1 MNRANKN
8 VLFIT
13 PNNNDASLVQELLAE
28 TQDDQLILQRVSA
41 LSEGIELV
49 SNTTIDVVLLHL
61 SHTDSHGIEAFN
73 KLFLAAPH
81 IPTLIFGGSGDE
93 NMAQQALQIGAVDYL
108 LRDHVNGFRLSQ
120 ALRNAIKRRSV
131 ENALFMERDRAQ
143 VTLNSIGDAVLSTD
157 IEGNITYLNL
167 VAEKMTGWSREEAS
181 GKPLTEVFQI
191 INGTTRTVA
200 QNPME
205 LAIKENKAVGL
216 AADCLLIRRDGTE
229 RAIEDTA
236 APIHD
241 SKGQVAGAVIVFHDV
256 SESRDMKIRMSHLAQ
271 HDALTDLPNRT
282 LLSYRITQAIALAS
296 RHNKQFAALFL
307 DIDRF
312 KLVNDSLGH
321 TIGDQLLQSVA
332 ARLSACV
339 RSTDTVS
346 RLGGD
351 EFVVVLSEIEHV
363 RDATIIAD
371 KIIASIAAP
380 HVIAQHAI
388 HVTVSLGIS
397 LYPEDGIDAE
407 ALIKNADIALYHAKN
422 NGRNNAQFFTQ
433 EMNLRAIEQRAIEMG
448 LHNALKRGEFVL
460 QYQPKVNLVTGVIT
474 GAEAL
479 LRWHHPVRGIIL
491 PDTFLPIA
499 EESRLIIPIGQ
510 WVLREACRQGQA
522 WRDSGF
528 ALRQIA
534 VNISA
539 VEFQSNGF
547 LDTVKSTLK
556 ETGFD
561 PHCLELELTE
571 SLLMQN
577 AESTSS
583 LLNELKTMGVQLAID
598 DFGTGYSSLSY
609 LSRFPIDTLK
619 IDQTFVHKMVDEKS
633 DAAIV
638 SMVIN
643 MGKSLKHKVIAEGV
657 ETFEQLTL
665 LQGREC
671 EEGQGYY
678 FSEPLGPA
686 EFASILRNGT
696 ERIEAELL
704 T

>member
-1 MNRANKN
+1 
-8 VLFIT
+8 
-13 PNNNDASLVQELLAE
+13 
-28 TQDDQLILQRVSA
+28 
-41 LSEGIELV
+41 
-49 SNTTIDVVLLHL
+49 
-61 SHTDSHGIEAFN
+61 
-73 KLFLAAPH
+73 
-81 IPTLIFGGSGDE
+81 
-93 NMAQQALQIGAVDYL
+93 
-108 LRDHVNGFRLSQ
+108 
-120 ALRNAIKRRSV
+120 
-131 ENALFMERDRAQ
+131 
-143 VTLNSIGDAVLSTD
+143 
-157 IEGNITYLNL
+157 
-167 VAEKMTGWSREEAS
+167 
-181 GKPLTEVFQI
+181 
-191 INGTTRTVA
+191 
-200 QNPME
+200 
-205 LAIKENKAVGL
+205 
-216 AADCLLIRRDGTE
+216 
-229 RAIEDTA
+229 
-236 APIHD
+236 
-241 SKGQVAGAVIVFHDV
+241 
-256 SESRDMKIRMSHLAQ
+256 
-271 HDALTDLPNRT
+271 
-282 LLSYRITQAIALAS
+282 
-296 RHNKQFAALFL
+296 
-307 DIDRF
+307 
-312 KLVNDSLGH
+312 
-321 TIGDQLLQSVA
+321 
-332 ARLSACV
+332 
-339 RSTDTVS
+339 
-346 RLGGD
+346 
-351 EFVVVLSEIEHV
+351 
-363 RDATIIAD
+363 
-371 KIIASIAAP
+371 
-380 HVIAQHAI
+380 
-388 HVTVSLGIS
+388 
-397 LYPEDGIDAE
+397 
-407 ALIKNADIALYHAKN
+407 
-422 NGRNNAQFFTQ
+422 
-433 EMNLRAIEQRAIEMG
+433 
-448 LHNALKRGEFVL
+448 LKRGEFVL

-547 LDTVKSTLK
+547 LDTVKSTRK

>member
-1 MNRANKN
+1 MNSGNKN
-8 VLFIT
+8 VLLIT
-13 PNNNDASLVQELLAE
+13 PNKDDAVLVQKLLAE
-28 TQDDQLILQRVSA
+28 TNDSQLDLHRA
-41 LSEGIELV
+41 YNLSEGLERL
-49 SNTTIDVVLLHL
+49 NNYNIDVIMISL
-61 SHTDSHGIEAFN
+61 SPTNGGIEEFD

-81 IPTLIFGGSGDE
+81 IPTLIFGGAGDE
-93 NMAQQALQIGAVDYL
+93 DIARQALQIGAVDYL
-108 LRDHVNGFRLSQ
+108 LRDYVNGFTLTQ
-120 ALRNAIKRRSV
+120 ALQNAIKRRSI

-157 IEGNITYLNL
+157 IEGNVTYLNL

-181 GKPLTEVFQI
+181 GRPLTDVFQI
-191 INGTTRTVA
+191 IDGVTRTVA

-216 AADCLLIRRDGTE
+216 TADCLLVRRDGTE
-229 RAIEDTA
+229 HAIEDTA

-282 LLSYRITQAIALAS
+282 LLSYRITQAIALAG
-296 RHNKQFAALFL
+296 RHGKQFAVLFL

-321 TIGDQLLQSVA
+321 SIGDQLLQSVA
-332 ARLSACV
+332 TRLSACV

-351 EFVVVLSEIEHV
+351 EFVVVLSEIEHI
-363 RDATIIAD
+363 RDAIIIAD
-371 KIIASIAAP
+371 KILAAIAIP
-380 HVIAQHAI
+380 HLIAQHDI
-388 HVTVSLGIS
+388 HVSVSLGIS
-397 LYPEDGIDAE
+397 LYPEDGMDAE
-407 ALIKNADIALYHAKN
+407 TLIKNADTALYHAKN

-433 EMNLRAIEQRAIEMG
+433 AMNIRAIEQRSIELG
-448 LHNALKRGEFVL
+448 LHSALKRGEFSL

-491 PDTFLPIA
+491 PDAFLPIA
-499 EESRLIIPIGQ
+499 EESRLIIPIGL
-510 WVLREACRQGQA
+510 WVLREACRQGQV
-522 WRDSGF
+522 WRGSGL
-528 ALRQIA
+528 ALQQIA

-539 VEFQSNGF
+539 VEFQSKGF
-547 LDTVKSTLK
+547 LDTVKSILK
-556 ETGFD
+556 DTGFD
-561 PHCLELELTE
+561 PCCLELELTE
-571 SLLMQN
+571 SVLMQN

-583 LLNELKTMGVQLAID
+583 LLHELKTMGVQLAID

-619 IDQTFVHKMVDEKS
+619 IDQTFVQKMIHDKN

-643 MGKSLKHKVIAEGV
+643 MGKSLKHRIIAEGV
-657 ETFEQLTL
+657 ETLEQLSF
-665 LQGREC
+665 LQAQGC
-671 EEGQGYY
+671 DEGQGYH
-678 FSEPLGPA
+678 FSEPISPLAFSSLLNCGL
-686 EFASILRNGT
+686 EKVDL
-696 ERIEAELL
+696 EL
-704 T
+704 TAH